1 MFHFNSTEE
10 LKKFICSEVI
20 ETSEVAHILGCSRQ
34 YIDQLV
40 KEQKL
45 IPIKILNRNKLF
57 YKPDIL
63 ARKK

>member
-1 MFHFNSTEE
+1 MFHFNNTEE
-10 LKKFICSEVI
+10 LKKFICSEFI
-20 ETSEVAHILGCSRQ
+20 ETTEAAHILGCSRQ

-45 IPIKILNRNKLF
+45 IPVKILNRNKLF

-63 ARKK
+63 ARKN

>member
-1 MFHFNSTEE
+1 MFHFNNTEE

-20 ETSEVAHILGCSRQ
+20 ETTEAAHILGCSRQ

-45 IPIKILNRNKLF
+45 IPVKILNRNKLF

-63 ARKK
+63 ARKY